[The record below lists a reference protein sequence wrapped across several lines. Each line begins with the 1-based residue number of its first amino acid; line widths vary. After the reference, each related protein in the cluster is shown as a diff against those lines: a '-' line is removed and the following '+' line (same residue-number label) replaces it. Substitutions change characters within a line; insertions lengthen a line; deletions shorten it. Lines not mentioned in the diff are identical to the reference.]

1 MFQQTPDFP
10 RSRWQLYP
18 IYLLTCLVIAHS
30 IFPFPKLFVGLI
42 GALAIVAITSS
53 VLLPVFRFEEPTGPY
68 DIGTVTYYWVD
79 GSRSDVFSS
88 DPKTRRELM
97 VQIWYPAK
105 KGSKLPLAPYVE
117 DAGALATAQARLHGW
132 PSFMLAHL
140 KHIKS
145 NARTGSPMAGDRP
158 NFPVLVFLEGITGYR
173 QMNTFQVEYLASRGY
188 VVVAID
194 QPYVAA
200 TVVFPDGRKIAGL
213 SKDQMNPLIQQSIVA
228 EKRAPT
234 LHGVAFEV
242 GIIPYFA
249 QDVGF
254 VLDQLG
260 TLNKNDPTGV
270 LNGRLDLNHIGI
282 FGVSLGGIV
291 VGEACRIERRL
302 RVCLVM
308 DAPMP
313 ALVVRDG
320 LQQPG
325 MWITRN
331 AETMRDEG
339 WAQFDI
345 DQHQKSMR
353 AAFDRSTSDSYFVEI
368 AGMFHANLTDI
379 PYFSPA
385 LKWVGITGSID
396 PKRAH
401 AVINAY
407 TVAFFDQYLAGTPS
421 TILDGAVEQFKE
433 VKLEAR

>member
-1 MFQQTPDFP
+1 MDQTNKLAPVGPVTHPSFA
-10 RSRWQLYP
+10 YP
-18 IYLLTCLVIAHS
+18 SWRLAI
-30 IFPFPKLFVGLI
+30 LFAGVV
-42 GALAIVAITSS
+42 GALAIIVAIASS
-53 VLLPVFRFEEPTGPY
+53 VLLPVFRFKEPTGPY
-68 DIGTVTYYWVD
+68 DIGTVTYHWVD
-79 GSRSDVFSS
+79 GLRSEVFSS
-88 DPKTRRELM
+88 DPNTRRELM
-97 VQIWYPAK
+97 VQFWYPIK
-105 KGSKLPLAPYVE
+105 KRSALPLAPYVE
-117 DAGALATAQARLHGW
+117 NADALSAAQARLHGW

-145 NARTGSPMAGDRP
+145 NARMGSPIAGDCP
-158 NFPVLVFLEGITGYR
+158 NFPVLIFLEGITGYR
-173 QMNTFQVEYLASRGY
+173 EMNTFQVEHLVSRGY

-228 EKRAPT
+228 EKQAPS
-234 LHGVAFEV
+234 LHGVTFEA

-254 VLDQLG
+254 VLDQLS
-260 TLNKNDPTGV
+260 V
-270 LNGRLDLNHIGI
+270 LNRDDLNRILKGRLDLNRIGI

-291 VGEACRIERRL
+291 LGEACRREQRL
-302 RVCLVM
+302 RACLVM

-320 LQQPG
+320 LQQPD

-345 DQHQKSMR
+345 DQHQNSMR
-353 AAFDRSTSDSYFVEI
+353 AAFNKSTSGGFYVEI
-368 AGMFHANLTDI
+368 TGLFHANLTDI

-385 LKWVGITGSID
+385 LKLVGITGSID
-396 PKRAH
+396 ATRAH
-401 AVINAY
+401 EIINAY
-407 TVAFFDQYLAGTPS
+407 TVAFFNQHLAGTPS

-433 VKLEAR
+433 VTLETR

>member
-1 MFQQTPDFP
+1 MD
-10 RSRWQLYP
+10 
-18 IYLLTCLVIAHS
+18 
-30 IFPFPKLFVGLI
+30 KLAPASPVTHPSFANPSWRLAILFAGVV
-42 GALAIVAITSS
+42 GALAIVVAITLS

-68 DIGTVTYYWVD
+68 DIGTVTYHWVD

-88 DPKTRRELM
+88 DPKTRREIM
-97 VQIWYPAK
+97 VQFWYPTE
-105 KGSKLPLAPYVE
+105 KGSILPLAPYVE
-117 DAGALATAQARLHGW
+117 NADALSAVQARLHGW

-145 NARTGSPMAGDRP
+145 NARTGSPMPGDRP
-158 NFPVLVFLEGITGYR
+158 NFPVLIFLEGITGYR
-173 QMNTFQVEYLASRGY
+173 QMNTFQVEHLVSRGY

-194 QPYVAA
+194 QPYIAA
-200 TVVFPDGRKIAGL
+200 TVVFPGGRKIAGL

-228 EKRAPT
+228 EKQAPS
-234 LHGVAFEV
+234 LHGVTFEA

-254 VLDQLG
+254 VLDQLS
-260 TLNKNDPTGV
+260 V
-270 LNGRLDLNHIGI
+270 LNRDDPNRMLKGRLDLNRIGI

-291 VGEACRIERRL
+291 VGEACRIEHRL
-302 RVCLVM
+302 RACLVM
-308 DAPMP
+308 DAPMS

-331 AETMRDEG
+331 AATMRDEG
-339 WAQFDI
+339 WVPFDI
-345 DQHQKSMR
+345 DQHQKTMR
-353 AAFDRSTSDSYFVEI
+353 AAFDRSTSDRYFVEI
-368 AGMFHANLTDI
+368 TGMFHANLTDI

-401 AVINAY
+401 TIINAY
-407 TVAFFDQYLAGTPS
+407 TVAFFDRYLAGTPS